1 MLKKDPKEKIKV
13 LRIIARL
20 NIGGPARHVIIL
32 NSGLNKKRFSS
43 HLVAGAVSE
52 GEGDITHMAREMDIE
67 PLIIPELRREI
78 KPYNDFKTFIKLF
91 RLIRRLR
98 PDIVHTHTAKAGALG
113 RIAAILNRVPIRI
126 HTFHGHVFHSYFGRI
141 KTGIFM
147 VIERILALFTNRIVV
162 IGRSQ
167 FNDVRDRYRIAHHD
181 KCSIIP
187 LGLDLQPFLNST
199 EDRGIRR
206 ELSIDKDTLLVGIV
220 GRLVNVKN
228 HKMFLDVVKKV
239 KSEAPDI
246 KVKFIIVGGGD
257 LEKKL
262 KSYAG
267 KQRIDDVTIFTGWR
281 TDLVLLYKALDIVC
295 LTSLNEG
302 TPISLIEAM
311 ASGKPVLSTDVGGV
325 RDVIADDSLGLL
337 SPSNNVDRYSLNL
350 ISLLRDGGKREE
362 LGRNAREFVLKRFS
376 KKRLI
381 DDIEKLY
388 EKELMIKGERR

>member
-246 KVKFIIVGGGD
+246 KV
-257 LEKKL
+257 
-262 KSYAG
+262 
-267 KQRIDDVTIFTGWR
+267 
-281 TDLVLLYKALDIVC
+281 
-295 LTSLNEG
+295 
-302 TPISLIEAM
+302 
-311 ASGKPVLSTDVGGV
+311 
-325 RDVIADDSLGLL
+325 
-337 SPSNNVDRYSLNL
+337 
-350 ISLLRDGGKREE
+350 
-362 LGRNAREFVLKRFS
+362 
-376 KKRLI
+376 
-381 DDIEKLY
+381 
-388 EKELMIKGERR
+388 